1 VDLPNS
7 DFALLPGMY
16 VQVAFQLKSANFV
29 QVPASAMIFRSGG
42 PQVALISGDGTVKFR
57 DVTIARDNGNF
68 VEIASGLTAGD
79 RVALNISNQIANG
92 DRVAVRQEARTA
104 EAR

>member
-1 VDLPNS
+1 
-7 DFALLPGMY
+7 
-16 VQVAFQLKSANFV
+16 V
-29 QVPASAMIFRSGG
+29 QVPASALMFRTSGA
-42 PQVALISGDGTVKFR
+42 QVALISDKGTVKFQ

-68 VEIASGLTAGD
+68 VEIASGLSAGD

-92 DRVAVRQEARTA
+92 DRVTVKEEARTA